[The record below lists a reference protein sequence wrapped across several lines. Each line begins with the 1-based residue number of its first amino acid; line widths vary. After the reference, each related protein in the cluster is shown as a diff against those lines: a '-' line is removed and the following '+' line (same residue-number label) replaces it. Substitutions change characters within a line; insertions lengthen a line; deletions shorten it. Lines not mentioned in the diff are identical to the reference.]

1 MRRVF
6 RRLNIDERDLDEFS
20 TSKDALFNYNDKRI
34 PLKGARLKGDG
45 EETEPVTIYSNEI
58 FSRLSSRRL
67 SRCDGSRSSAHVIEN
82 SSPMDYY
89 TRRTISSGSRR
100 LSSFEISKKEG
111 VRRNSD
117 KRKRFF
123 SKHFHEEQTIGDR
136 TPSRKSRTR
145 KEQKGRAHH
154 NT

>member
-34 PLKGARLKGDG
+34 PLKEARLKGDG

-58 FSRLSSRRL
+58 FSRL

-100 LSSFEISKKEG
+100 LSSFEISKKGG
-111 VRRNSD
+111 VRRNSG
-117 KRKRFF
+117 KGQ
-123 SKHFHEEQTIGDR
+123 EEKVFLETLSRRTNDR
-136 TPSRKSRTR
+136 R
-145 KEQKGRAHH
+145 
-154 NT
+154 

>member
-1 MRRVF
+1 MSRVF

-58 FSRLSSRRL
+58 FSRLS
-67 SRCDGSRSSAHVIEN
+67 RCDGSRSSAHVIEN

-111 VRRNSD
+111 VRRNSG
-117 KRKRFF
+117 KGQ
-123 SKHFHEEQTIGDR
+123 EEKVFLETLSRRTNDR
-136 TPSRKSRTR
+136 R
-145 KEQKGRAHH
+145 
-154 NT
+154 

>member
-89 TRRTISSGSRR
+89 TRRTISSGSLLVRDIKKRR
-100 LSSFEISKKEG
+100 RS
-111 VRRNSD
+111 
-117 KRKRFF
+117 
-123 SKHFHEEQTIGDR
+123 EEFGE
-136 TPSRKSRTR
+136 RTR
-145 KEQKGRAHH
+145 GKGFSR
-154 NT
+154 NTFTKNKR

>member
-1 MRRVF
+1 MSRVF

-89 TRRTISSGSRR
+89 TRRTISSRSRR

-111 VRRNSD
+111 VRRNSG
-117 KRKRFF
+117 KGQ
-123 SKHFHEEQTIGDR
+123 EEKVFLETLSRRTNDR
-136 TPSRKSRTR
+136 R
-145 KEQKGRAHH
+145 
-154 NT
+154 

>member
-6 RRLNIDERDLDEFS
+6 RRLNIDERERTLGEFS
-20 TSKDALFNYNDKRI
+20 TSKDTLFNYNDKRI

-45 EETEPVTIYSNEI
+45 EETEPVTIYSNET

-111 VRRNSD
+111 VRRNSG
-117 KRKRFF
+117 KGQ
-123 SKHFHEEQTIGDR
+123 EEKVFLETLSRRTNDR
-136 TPSRKSRTR
+136 R
-145 KEQKGRAHH
+145 
-154 NT
+154 

>member
-6 RRLNIDERDLDEFS
+6 RRLNIDERERTLGEFS
-20 TSKDALFNYNDKRI
+20 TSKDTLFNYNDKRI

-100 LSSFEISKKEG
+100 LTSFEISKKEG
-111 VRRNSD
+111 VRRNSG
-117 KRKRFF
+117 KGQ
-123 SKHFHEEQTIGDR
+123 EEKVFLETLSRRTNDR
-136 TPSRKSRTR
+136 R
-145 KEQKGRAHH
+145 
-154 NT
+154 